1 MNNYVP
7 FLKLKAG
14 EVGALSNLDGAIKPS
29 IVPFMD
35 LPKKDG
41 MTVDGFK
48 SMVDKGAKS
57 IDKHLKHFPTFFLDN
72 FDIDDSL
79 IIDGEHNYSY
89 VLRTLGQLNFSPV
102 VGLDRTAGRN
112 EAVFKAK
119 EAGKLATKSIALRL
133 QADDFENYPLIAG
146 EIDRLLK
153 RGNGLFEHWVLVLDN
168 RVCTDVAPIKRAN
181 ALAKFINDSSAREK
195 FAAIVVTGSS
205 MPPSIG
211 DVAAVLTERDHSR
224 VEIAIY
230 RALRKLVDGRKLYC
244 GDYTIVSPL
253 YSDVKLA
260 PEVMYNVMTAKVV
273 YSHGDKHYVARGGAL
288 KTHPR
293 GNLQYNDIF
302 AQLVTKTF
310 YRNPTFSFGDKFIW
324 DRTVSTGVMVTPASV
339 LKPTINAH
347 MSYMFKS
354 FSA

>member
-7 FLKLKAG
+7 FLKLKTG
-14 EVGALSNLDGAIKPS
+14 EIGALSTLDEQIKHS
-29 IVPFMD
+29 IVPFID

-41 MTVDGFK
+41 MTPDAFK
-48 SMVDKGAKS
+48 TMVDKGAKS
-57 IDKHLKHFPTFFLDN
+57 IANHLKQFPMFFLDN

-79 IIDGEHNYSY
+79 KVDGEHNYTY
-89 VLRTLGQLNFSPV
+89 VLRSLGQSNFSPV
-102 VGLDRTAGRN
+102 VGLDRAAGRN
-112 EAVFKAK
+112 EAVFRAK
-119 EAGKLATKSIALRL
+119 EAGQLIANTIALRL
-133 QADDFENYPLIAG
+133 QPEDFENFSLIAG
-146 EIDRLLK
+146 EIDQLLK
-153 RGNGLFEHWVLVLDN
+153 RGQELFSNWVLVLDN
-168 RVCTDVAPIKRAN
+168 RVCADVAPLQRAN
-181 ALAKFINDSSAREK
+181 VLAKFIHDSSAAEK
-195 FAAIVVTGSS
+195 FVSIIVTGSS

-211 DVAAVLTERDHSR
+211 DVTGVLTEHDHSR

-230 RALRKLVDGRKLYC
+230 RALLKQVDGSKLFC

-273 YSHGDKHYVARGGAL
+273 YSHGDIHYVARGGAL
-288 KTHPR
+288 RTHPR

-302 AQLVTKTF
+302 AQIVTKTF
-310 YRNPTFSFGDKFIW
+310 YRKPAFSFGDKFIW
-324 DRTVSTGVMVTPASV
+324 DRTVSTGIMVTPASV

>member
-7 FLKLKAG
+7 FLKLKTG
-14 EVGALSNLDGAIKPS
+14 EIGALSTLDGQIKSS
-29 IVPFMD
+29 IVPFID

-41 MTVDGFK
+41 MSEDVFK
-48 SMVDKGAKS
+48 RMVDKGARS
-57 IDKHLKHFPTFFLDN
+57 AANHLKQFPMFFLDN

-79 IIDGEHNYSY
+79 KIDGDHNYGY
-89 VLRTLGQLNFSPV
+89 VLKTFGQLNYAPV
-102 VGLDRTAGRN
+102 VGLDRAKGRN

-119 EAGKLATKSIALRL
+119 EAGQLVANTIALRL
-133 QADDFENYPLIAG
+133 QAEDFESFSLVAA
-146 EIDRLLK
+146 EIDQLLN
-153 RGNGLFEHWVLVLDN
+153 RGKGLFSHWILVLDN
-168 RVCTDVAPIKRAN
+168 RVCADVAPLKRASV
-181 ALAKFINDSSAREK
+181 LAKFINDSATAN
-195 FAAIVVTGSS
+195 FAGIIVAGSS

-211 DVAAVLTERDHSR
+211 DVTGVLTEHDHSR

-230 RALRKLVDGRKLYC
+230 RALRKQVDGLKLFC

-273 YSHGDKHYVARGGAL
+273 YSHGDIHYVARGGAL
-288 KTHPR
+288 RTHPR
-293 GNLQYNDIF
+293 GHLQYNDIF
-302 AQLVTKTF
+302 AQIVAKTF
-310 YRNPTFSFGDKFIW
+310 YRQPAFSFGDQFIW
-324 DRTVSTGVMVTPASV
+324 DRTVSTGVVVTPASV

-347 MSYMFKS
+347 ISYMVRR

>member
-7 FLKLKAG
+7 FLKLKTG
-14 EVGALSNLDGAIKPS
+14 EIGALSTLDGQIKSS
-29 IVPFMD
+29 IVPFID

-41 MTVDGFK
+41 MTADGFK

-57 IDKHLKHFPTFFLDN
+57 IGNHLKHFPMFFLDN

-79 IIDGEHNYSY
+79 MIDGEHNYSY
-89 VLRTLGQLNFSPV
+89 VLKSLGQLKFSPV
-102 VGLDRTAGRN
+102 VGLDRAPGRN

-119 EAGKLATKSIALRL
+119 EAGKLVANTIALRL
-133 QADDFENYPLIAG
+133 QLDDFENYPLIAH
-146 EIDRLLK
+146 EIDQLFR
-153 RGNGLFEHWVLVLDN
+153 RGDGLFAHWILVLDN
-168 RVCTDVAPIKRAN
+168 RVCADASPIARAN
-181 ALAKFINDSSAREK
+181 VLARFIRDSSAVAK

-211 DVAAVLTERDHSR
+211 DVTGVLTEHNHSR

-230 RALRKLVDGRKLYC
+230 RALRTLVDSTNLFC

-273 YSHGDKHYVARGGAL
+273 YSYGDVHYIARGGAL
-288 KTHPR
+288 KSHPR
-293 GNLQYNDIF
+293 RNLQYNDIF
-302 AQLVTKTF
+302 AQIVTKTF
-310 YRNPTFSFGDKFIW
+310 YRQPAFSFGDQFIW

-347 MSYMFKS
+347 MSYMFRS

>member
-7 FLKLKAG
+7 FLKLKTG
-14 EVGALSNLDGAIKPS
+14 EIGALSTLDEQIKHS
-29 IVPFMD
+29 IVPFID

-41 MTVDGFK
+41 MTPDAFK
-48 SMVDKGAKS
+48 TMVDKGAKS
-57 IDKHLKHFPTFFLDN
+57 IANHLKQFPMFFLDN

-79 IIDGEHNYSY
+79 KVDGEHNYTY
-89 VLRTLGQLNFSPV
+89 VLRSLGQSNFSPV
-102 VGLDRTAGRN
+102 VGLDRAAGRN

-119 EAGKLATKSIALRL
+119 EAGQLIANTIALRL
-133 QADDFENYPLIAG
+133 QPEDFENFSLIAG
-146 EIDRLLK
+146 EIDQLLK
-153 RGNGLFEHWVLVLDN
+153 RGQELFSNWVLVLDN
-168 RVCTDVAPIKRAN
+168 RVCADVAPLQRAN
-181 ALAKFINDSSAREK
+181 VLAKFIHDSSAAEK
-195 FAAIVVTGSS
+195 FVSIIVTGSS

-211 DVAAVLTERDHSR
+211 DVTGVLTEHDHSR

-230 RALRKLVDGRKLYC
+230 RALLKQVDGSKLFC

-273 YSHGDKHYVARGGAL
+273 YSHGDIHYVARGGAL
-288 KTHPR
+288 RTHPR

-302 AQLVTKTF
+302 AQIVTKIF
-310 YRNPTFSFGDKFIW
+310 YRKPAFSFGDKFIW

>member
-7 FLKLKAG
+7 FPKLKTG
-14 EVGALSNLDGAIKPS
+14 EIGALSTLDEQIKHS
-29 IVPFMD
+29 IVPFID

-41 MTVDGFK
+41 MTPDAFK
-48 SMVDKGAKS
+48 TMVDKGAKS
-57 IDKHLKHFPTFFLDN
+57 IANHLKQFPMFFLDN

-79 IIDGEHNYSY
+79 KVDGEHNYTY
-89 VLRTLGQLNFSPV
+89 VLRSLGQSNFSPV
-102 VGLDRTAGRN
+102 VGLDRAAGRN

-119 EAGKLATKSIALRL
+119 EAGQLIANTIALRL
-133 QADDFENYPLIAG
+133 QPEDFENFSLIAG
-146 EIDRLLK
+146 EIDQLLK
-153 RGNGLFEHWVLVLDN
+153 RGQELFSNWVLVLDN
-168 RVCTDVAPIKRAN
+168 RVCADVAPLQRAN
-181 ALAKFINDSSAREK
+181 VLAKFIHDSSAAEK
-195 FAAIVVTGSS
+195 FVSIIVTGSS

-211 DVAAVLTERDHSR
+211 DVTGVLTEHDHSR

-230 RALRKLVDGRKLYC
+230 RALLKQVDGSKLFC

-273 YSHGDKHYVARGGAL
+273 YSHGDIHYVARGGAL
-288 KTHPR
+288 RTHPR

-302 AQLVTKTF
+302 AQIVTKTF
-310 YRNPTFSFGDKFIW
+310 YRKPAFSFGDKFIW

>member
-7 FLKLKAG
+7 FLKLKTG
-14 EVGALSNLDGAIKPS
+14 EIGALSTLDGAIKSS
-29 IVPFMD
+29 IVPFID

-41 MTVDGFK
+41 MTADGFK
-48 SMVDKGAKS
+48 GMVDRGAKS
-57 IDKHLKHFPTFFLDN
+57 IAKHLKQFPMFFLDN

-79 IIDGEHNYSY
+79 LVDGQHNYNY
-89 VLRTLGQLNFSPV
+89 VLKSLGHLNFAPV
-102 VGLDRTAGRN
+102 VGLDRATGRN

-119 EAGKLATKSIALRL
+119 EAGKLIATTISLRL
-133 QADDFENYPLIAG
+133 QPDDFENYALVAH
-146 EIDRLLK
+146 EIDQLLK
-153 RGNGLFEHWVLVLDN
+153 RGNGLFTHWILVLDN
-168 RVCTDVAPIKRAN
+168 RVCTAVGPVKRAN
-181 ALAKFINDSSAREK
+181 VLAKFIHDSSAAAK
-195 FAAIVVTGSS
+195 FSAIIVTGSS
-205 MPPSIG
+205 IPPSIS
-211 DVAAVLTERDHSR
+211 DVTRVLTEHDHPR

-230 RALRKLVDGRKLYC
+230 RALRKQLGGSKLFC

-273 YSHGDKHYVARGGAL
+273 YSHGDIHYIARGGAL

-302 AQLVTKTF
+302 AQLATKTF
-310 YRNPTFSFGDKFIW
+310 YRQPSFSFGDQFIW

>member
-7 FLKLKAG
+7 FLKLKTG
-14 EVGALSNLDGAIKPS
+14 EIGALSTLDEQIKHS
-29 IVPFMD
+29 IVPFID

-41 MTVDGFK
+41 MTPDAFK
-48 SMVDKGAKS
+48 TMVDKGAKS
-57 IDKHLKHFPTFFLDN
+57 IANHLKQFPMFFLDN

-79 IIDGEHNYSY
+79 KVDGEHNYTY
-89 VLRTLGQLNFSPV
+89 VLRSLGQSNFSPV
-102 VGLDRTAGRN
+102 VGLDRAAGRN

-119 EAGKLATKSIALRL
+119 EAGQLIANTIALRL
-133 QADDFENYPLIAG
+133 QPEDFENFSLIAG
-146 EIDRLLK
+146 EIDQLLK
-153 RGNGLFEHWVLVLDN
+153 RGQELFSNWVLVLDN
-168 RVCTDVAPIKRAN
+168 RVCADVAPLQRAN
-181 ALAKFINDSSAREK
+181 VLAKFIHDSSAAEK
-195 FAAIVVTGSS
+195 FVSIIVTGSS

-211 DVAAVLTERDHSR
+211 DVTGVLTEHDHSR

-230 RALRKLVDGRKLYC
+230 RALLKQVDGSKLFC

-273 YSHGDKHYVARGGAL
+273 YSHGDIHYVARGGAL
-288 KTHPR
+288 RTHPR

-302 AQLVTKTF
+302 AQIVTKTF
-310 YRNPTFSFGDKFIW
+310 YRKPAFSFGDKFIW

>member
-7 FLKLKAG
+7 FLKLKTG
-14 EVGALSNLDGAIKPS
+14 EIGALSTLDGKIKSS
-29 IVPFMD
+29 IVPFID

-41 MTVDGFK
+41 MTPEAFK
-48 SMVDKGAKS
+48 TLVDKGAKS
-57 IDKHLKHFPTFFLDN
+57 IANHLKQFPMFFLDN

-79 IIDGEHNYSY
+79 KVDGEHNYNYAIKSF
-89 VLRTLGQLNFSPV
+89 GKINFSPV
-102 VGLDRTAGRN
+102 VGLDRAPGRN

-119 EAGKLATKSIALRL
+119 ETGQLATNTIALRL
-133 QADDFENYPLIAG
+133 QSEDFENFSLVAD
-146 EIDRLLK
+146 EIDQLLK
-153 RGNGLFEHWVLVLDN
+153 RGKGLFSDWVLVLDN
-168 RVCTDVAPIKRAN
+168 RFCADVAPLQRASI
-181 ALAKFINDSSAREK
+181 LAKFIHDSSAAAK
-195 FAAIVVTGSS
+195 FSAIIVTGSS

-211 DVAAVLTERDHSR
+211 DVTGVLTEHDHSR
-224 VEIAIY
+224 IEIAIY
-230 RALRKLVDGRKLYC
+230 RALRKQVDGSKLFC

-253 YSDVKLA
+253 YSEVKLA

-273 YSHGDKHYVARGGAL
+273 YSHGDIHYVARGGAL

-302 AQLVTKTF
+302 AQIVTKKF
-310 YRNPTFSFGDKFIW
+310 YRKPMFSFGDKFIW

-339 LKPTINAH
+339 LKPMINAH
-347 MSYMFKS
+347 MSYMFSS